1 MAGEP
6 IKITLLG
13 DVSDLAKSMAK
24 ASAEVSELGTELTDA
39 LKEASEEAG
48 RLGDE
53 VANGIEDAG
62 QEVGGF
68 GEKLKGLAL
77 GAGLAIGGALA
88 MGIGKALEK
97 EAGNDLLSAQL
108 GANPE
113 QAKALGQ
120 AAGKVYSAGYG
131 ESIAD
136 ANEALKNLWQ
146 QGLVPAGA
154 TSDELADISKR
165 AMDVASVLGD
175 DVGPTAN
182 AVGTMLK
189 TGMAKNAK
197 EAFDILVVGAQN
209 GSNKAEDLLD
219 TFNEYSVQFERI
231 GLDGKTSMGLISQ
244 ALQAG
249 ARDSDQVADAL
260 GQFGEKAV
268 AGGTAVE
275 EAFKS
280 IGLNSDKIAAK
291 MQKGGKSAEEALGMT
306 LKALRGTKDETVQ
319 LNAAAALFGDPANVM
334 GKALFAMDPATAA
347 ASNGLDKVSGAADR
361 AGKTMHDNATAKLT
375 AFWRTLETGAV
386 DLVGG
391 KVIPKL
397 ESLAR
402 TFAPIG
408 SAAKTVLVD
417 NVVPAVRTFG
427 EVVNS
432 TFSFIGDHKTTFTAI
447 ATAIT
452 VFLLPAL
459 ITWGVTSVTQGIAA
473 VTAWVTSGAAST
485 TSAFAQ
491 VTASWAVVGG
501 WLKAGAQAVISGAIV
516 VGQWVAGA
524 AAAVANGAVMVATWI
539 AMGAQS
545 MLQAARMAAA
555 WLIAMGPIAIVI
567 AAIVALALLIWTNWD
582 QIKTW
587 TTEAFQWV
595 WDKVKQVFNWLV
607 DLFLNFTGPGLLIKH
622 WDTIKTKT
630 AEAFLWVRDKAKEG
644 LDAVIGFFRDLPGRI
659 MSFVGSIGS
668 AAASV
673 GRTIIDTLGQGLSQL
688 ASFGGSIGD
697 AVARGLKS
705 AINSLIDLLNW
716 AIPDRIGI
724 GPVGV
729 DLPRNPIPKIRAM
742 GGPAGGL
749 TRVGER
755 GPEWLNL
762 PKGSS
767 VIPNHAGPSAGG
779 VVVNVQT
786 NADPYAIGR
795 QVAWAL
801 RTAPR

>member
-1 MAGEP
+1 MAKP
-6 IKITLLG
+6 ITITLLG
-13 DVSDLAKSMAK
+13 DLDDLSASLNEATSDVTGFGDQV
-24 ASAEVSELGTELTDA
+24 EEA
-39 LKEASEEAG
+39 LKQATEEAQRLGREVAEAGDEASTEM
-48 RLGDE
+48 
-53 VANGIEDAG
+53 
-62 QEVGGF
+62 GGF
-68 GEKLKGLAL
+68 ADKFGGLAAAAGL
-77 GAGLAIGGALA
+77 AVGAGLFAGISEA
-88 MGIGKALEK
+88 MDRESGT
-97 EAGNDLLSAQL
+97 DLLAAQL
-108 GANPE
+108 GADPA

-120 AAGKVYSAGYG
+120 AAGQVYSAGYG

-136 ANEALKNLWQ
+136 ANEALKSLWQ

-154 TSDELADISKR
+154 TSDELANISKQ

-231 GLDGKTSMGLISQ
+231 GLDGKMSMGLISQ

-280 IGLNSDKIAAK
+280 IGLDSDTIAAK
-291 MQKGGKSAEEALGMT
+291 MQQGGKSAQDALKLT
-306 LKALRGTKDETVQ
+306 LDALRGTKDETVQ

-334 GKALFAMDPATAA
+334 GKALFAMDPASAA
-347 ASNGLDKVSGAADR
+347 ASNGLDKVEGAAAR
-361 AGKTMHDNATAKLT
+361 AGATMHDNATQKLT
-375 AFWRTLETGAV
+375 AFWRTLQTGAV

-397 ESLAR
+397 EALAQ

-408 SAAKTVLVD
+408 SAAKTVIMD
-417 NVVPAVRTFG
+417 GVVPAVRTFG
-427 EVVNS
+427 EVVDS
-432 TFSFIGDHKTTFTAI
+432 TFSFVGDHKTTFTGI

-452 VFLLPAL
+452 VFVLPAL
-459 ITWGVTSVTQGIAA
+459 VSWGVTSVTQGIAS

-485 TSAFAQ
+485 TSALAQ

-501 WLKAGAQAVISGAIV
+501 WLKAGGQAVISGAIV
-516 VGQWVAGA
+516 VGQWIAGA
-524 AAAVANGAVMVATWI
+524 AAATVNGAVMVATWI
-539 AMGAQS
+539 AMGAQA

-567 AAIVALALLIWTNWD
+567 AAVVGLALLIWQNWD
-582 QIKTW
+582 SIKTW
-587 TTEAFQWV
+587 TAEAFQWV
-595 WDKVKQVFNWLV
+595 WEKVQAVFAWLV

-630 AEAFLWVRDKAKEG
+630 AEAFQWVADKAQAG

-659 MSFVGSIGS
+659 MGYIGSMGSAARNVGAELIGKLGEGLSRLSSFGQDIGS
-668 AAASV
+668 AVWRAV
-673 GRTIIDTLGQGLSQL
+673 KD
-688 ASFGGSIGD
+688 SI
-697 AVARGLKS
+697 
-705 AINSLIDLLNW
+705 NQLIDLLNW

-729 DLPRNPIPKIRAM
+729 DLPKNPIPKIRAM
-742 GGPAGGL
+742 GGPASGW
-749 TRVGER
+749 TKVGER
-755 GPEWLNL
+755 GPEWVNL
-762 PKGSS
+762 PNGAN
-767 VIPNHAGPSAGG
+767 VAPNHAAGQAGGG
-779 VVVNVQT
+779 VVVNVT
-786 NADPYAIGR
+786 STADPYSIGR
-795 QVAWAL
+795 EVAWAL
-801 RTAPR
+801 RVGAR